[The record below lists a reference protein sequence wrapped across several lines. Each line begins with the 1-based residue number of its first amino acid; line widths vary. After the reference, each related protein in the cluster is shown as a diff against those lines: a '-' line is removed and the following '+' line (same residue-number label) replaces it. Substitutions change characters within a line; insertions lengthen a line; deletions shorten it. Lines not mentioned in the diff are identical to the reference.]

1 MNGILAAI
9 TVVTWIAV
17 VCALS
22 VVGFLLILIAPWR
35 WLSSPNR
42 ESRRLDKDI
51 ETRLLLGEDPEAL
64 AEELDARA
72 RARRASVAELH
83 PDQSD

>member
-1 MNGILAAI
+1 MPLVATV

-22 VVGFLLILIAPWR
+22 VVGFLFILVAPWR
-35 WLSSPNR
+35 WLSSADR

-51 ETRLLLGEDPEAL
+51 ETRLMLGEDPDEL

-72 RARRASVAELH
+72 AARGSSVAELR
-83 PDQSD
+83 PDESD

>member
-1 MNGILAAI
+1 MNVLAAI

-22 VVGFLLILIAPWR
+22 VVGFVLILVAPWR
-35 WLSSPNR
+35 WLSSADR
-42 ESRRLDKDI
+42 ESRRLDKDV
-51 ETRLLLGEDPEAL
+51 ETRLLLGEDPDEI

-72 RARRASVAELH
+72 AARRGAVADLH
-83 PDQSD
+83 PDESA